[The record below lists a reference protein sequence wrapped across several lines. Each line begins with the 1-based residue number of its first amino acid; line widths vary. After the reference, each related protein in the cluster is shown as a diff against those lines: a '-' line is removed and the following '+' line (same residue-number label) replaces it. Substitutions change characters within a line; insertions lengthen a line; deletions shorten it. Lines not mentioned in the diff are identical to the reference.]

1 MTIYSCIVLAIS
13 LSLIIVQSVWGLGV
27 ENQSVLKPQWT
38 AMECGVSL
46 LALTVPSSNY
56 VIYL

>member
-27 ENQSVLKPQWT
+27 ENQSVLKPQWA
-38 AMECGVSL
+38 AMEFGVTL
-46 LALTVPSSNY
+46 LATSVPSSNDL
-56 VIYL
+56 IYL